1 MMKPERFLIA
11 SGNSEE
17 EGPKYILHTEFPK
30 ALIQIVHTGIN
41 ADEEGKTYS
50 YMLQNEVQPRYLK
63 FTVVQHYEQGEDYS
77 KLMDEAWEWL
87 NDKDVLAA

>member
-1 MMKPERFLIA
+1 MKPERFLIA

-30 ALIQIVHTGIN
+30 ALIQIVHTANN
-41 ADEEGKTYS
+41 ADDEGKTYS

-63 FTVVQHYEQGEDYS
+63 FTIVQHYEQDEDYS
-77 KLMDEAWEWL
+77 KVIDEAWHWL
-87 NDKDVLAA
+87 QASDVLAA

>member
-1 MMKPERFLIA
+1 MKPERFLIA

-30 ALIQIVHTGIN
+30 ALIQIVHTSTN
-41 ADEEGKTYS
+41 ADDEGKTYS

-63 FTVVQHYEQGEDYS
+63 FTVVQSYEQGEDYS
-77 KLMDEAWEWL
+77 KVIDEAWRWL
-87 NDKDVLAA
+87 NESDALAA